1 MKVESLL
8 RWGLTP
14 LLFVWLGAAPA
25 QAQVEDV
32 TITVEGMSCNLCAA
46 GLERSLRRV
55 DGVAA
60 VKVVLASQTAT
71 IRLKPGVPVAPALI
85 RAGVA
90 DAGQRL
96 RIVELRVRGAL
107 QREDSGYRLRSAGQA
122 RAFTV
127 RDDARLAALA
137 GKNVRV
143 RARVVSADAAP
154 IELELIDVHP
164 S

>member
-1 MKVESLL
+1 MRGQS
-8 RWGLTP
+8 WGLITIVMVA
-14 LLFVWLGAAPA
+14 LCIVPA
-25 QAQVEDV
+25 RAYAQVEDM

-46 GLERSLRRV
+46 GLERSLRKL

-71 IRLKPGVPVAPALI
+71 IRFKPQVPVAPARI
-85 RAGVA
+85 RAGVE
-90 DAGQRL
+90 DAGQLL
-96 RIVELRVRGAL
+96 RTVELRIRGAL
-107 QREDSGYRLRSAGQA
+107 QREDSRYELVAAGQA
-122 RAFTV
+122 QVFTV

-154 IELELIDVHP
+154 IELQLIDIQP

>member
-1 MKVESLL
+1 M
-8 RWGLTP
+8 GLFIAATP
-14 LLFVWLGAAPA
+14 AY
-25 QAQVEDV
+25 AQVEDM

-46 GLERSLRRV
+46 GLERSLRRL

-71 IRLKPGVPVAPALI
+71 IRFKPRVAVAPARI
-85 RAGVA
+85 RAGVE

-96 RIVELRVRGAL
+96 RIVELRIRGAL
-107 QREDSGYRLRSAGQA
+107 HREDSRYQLLAAGQA
-122 RAFTV
+122 QAFAV

-137 GKNVRV
+137 GKTVRV

-154 IELELIDVHP
+154 IELQLIDIQP